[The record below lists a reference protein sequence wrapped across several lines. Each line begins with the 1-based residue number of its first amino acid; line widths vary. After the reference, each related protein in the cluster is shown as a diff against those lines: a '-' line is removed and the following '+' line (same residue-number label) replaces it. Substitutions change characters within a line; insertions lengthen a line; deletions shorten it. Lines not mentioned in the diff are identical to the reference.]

1 MLGKARGSKKANNF
15 LVEQIEQ
22 NGVDYDDP
30 ILLGYTGTSDAMLQE
45 YISDSRALWDG
56 KVDHLDCEQLCSV
69 IGTHAGPG
77 AVAIAFFRKNTAAL

>member
-1 MLGKARGSKKANNF
+1 
-15 LVEQIEQ
+15 
-22 NGVDYDDP
+22 
-30 ILLGYTGTSDAMLQE
+30 MLQE

-77 AVAIAFFRKNTAAL
+77 AVAIAFFRKNSAAL